1 MDEIIFYNENYRLY
15 DTNIILKSG
24 VYEVVYFKWP
34 GTLVQDFATYNAYNE
49 KWDIKHVIL
58 YKPNDR
64 L

>member
-1 MDEIIFYNENYRLY
+1 MDEIIFYNKDFRLY

-24 VYEVVYFKWP
+24 IYEVIYFKWP
-34 GTLVQDFATYNAYNE
+34 GTLVQDFATYSTYNE
-49 KWDIKHVIL
+49 KWDREHVIL

>member
-1 MDEIIFYNENYRLY
+1 MDKIIFYNKDFRLY

-24 VYEVVYFKWP
+24 IYEVVYFKWP
-34 GTLVQDFATYNAYNE
+34 GTLVQDFATYSTYNE
-49 KWDIKHVIL
+49 KWDREHVIL

>member
-1 MDEIIFYNENYRLY
+1 MDEIIFYNGDFRLY

-49 KWDIKHVIL
+49 KWDREYIIL